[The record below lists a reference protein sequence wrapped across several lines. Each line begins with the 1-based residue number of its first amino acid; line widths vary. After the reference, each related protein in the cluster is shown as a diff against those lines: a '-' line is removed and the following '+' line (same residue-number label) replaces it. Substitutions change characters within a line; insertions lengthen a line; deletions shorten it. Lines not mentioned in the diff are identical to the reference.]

1 VSRQAT
7 GSWGRAIEAVGSR
20 RHRAG
25 YGAYSG
31 NARAW
36 CFIHATTHFI
46 ADCPVTPQEFERTK
60 AERLGRTP

>member
-1 VSRQAT
+1 MSRHAT
-7 GSWGRAIEAVGSR
+7 GSWGRAIETVGSR

-36 CFIHATTHFI
+36 CFMCEAAHFFV
-46 ADCPVTPQEFERTK
+46 DCPMTPEQRFAVGQQRLART
-60 AERLGRTP
+60 